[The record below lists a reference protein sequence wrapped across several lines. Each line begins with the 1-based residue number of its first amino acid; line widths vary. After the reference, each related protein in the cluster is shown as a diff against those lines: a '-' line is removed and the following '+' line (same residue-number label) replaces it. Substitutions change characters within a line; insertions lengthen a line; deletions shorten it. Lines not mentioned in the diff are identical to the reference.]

1 MSMQITI
8 RDVDEK
14 IFREFKADAVRKGM
28 TLGTA
33 INFAMQKFRAELT
46 KKRPLFTQ
54 LVTPFDGGKGS
65 EHVSE
70 EVDSIMYGE

>member
-1 MSMQITI
+1 MPIQVTI
-8 RDVDEK
+8 RNVDEK

-33 INFAMQKFRAELT
+33 STLAMQKFRAELGRE
-46 KKRPLFTQ
+46 KPKFTLLKPVNWGQ
-54 LVTPFDGGKGS
+54 GT

-70 EVDSIMYGE
+70 EVDVILYGD

>member
-1 MSMQITI
+1 MGVQITI

-14 IFREFKADAVRKGM
+14 VFREFKSEAVRKGF

-33 INFAMQKFRAELT
+33 ITFAMQKFRAELE
-46 KKRPLFTQ
+46 KKRPLFTE